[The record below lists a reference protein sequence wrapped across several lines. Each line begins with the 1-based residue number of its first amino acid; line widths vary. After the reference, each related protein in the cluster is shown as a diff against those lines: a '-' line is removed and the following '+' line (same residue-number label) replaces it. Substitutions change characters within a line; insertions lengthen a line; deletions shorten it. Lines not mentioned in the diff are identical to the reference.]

1 MADPNST
8 GINELEEKK
17 WLISRIDLYHKNTI
31 DVLQNDLRK
40 YENVFE
46 KAISDFKINRNFILS
61 GLGIVLSIIVGI
73 IPNPLS
79 QWFFFII
86 PLVFGIISL
95 GIIVFFYIIIRIS
108 ESVLEPFTLIYT
120 NNIGTLLHSQSY
132 IITRAT
138 KLSRVTL
145 DFVSNY
151 HVFTMLLII
160 AISISSEKTLK
171 QFAKKYSKVHP
182 IKTAFLREAKN
193 YQIDT
198 NLIPQ
203 YYQQLNRSYD
213 VPKELLEFVDE
224 TLANYKPKN

>member
-1 MADPNST
+1 MANANPT
-8 GINELEEKK
+8 GIDELEEKK

-40 YENVFE
+40 YESIFE

-86 PLVFGIISL
+86 PLIFGLVSL
-95 GIIVFFYIIIRIS
+95 GIIIFFYLIIKIS
-108 ESVLEPFTLIYT
+108 ESVLEPFTQIYT
-120 NNIGTLLHSQSY
+120 NNIGILLHSQSY

-145 DFVSNY
+145 DVVSNY
-151 HVFTMLLII
+151 HVFTMLLAL
-160 AISISSEKTLK
+160 AISISSGKTLK
-171 QFAKKYSKVHP
+171 QFAKKYPKVHA
-182 IKTAFLREAKN
+182 IKTAFLREAKS

-198 NLIPQ
+198 SLIPQ
-203 YYQQLNRSYD
+203 YYQLLNRSYD

-224 TLANYKPKN
+224 TLVDYKPKN